1 MHYVKKYIEAI
12 DVAEITTQEK
22 YDLLKKDYFEYI
34 DYTVKA
40 MAQQERMLNMVQG
53 FLTSQDNILS
63 KLKEQEETDNGD
75 I

>member
-1 MHYVKKYIEAI
+1 MHYIKKYIEAI

-22 YDLLKKDYFEYI
+22 YDLLKKDYYEYI

-40 MAQQERMLNMVQG
+40 MAQQERMLNMVQS
-53 FLTSQDNILS
+53 FLTSQDTILP
-63 KLKEQEETDNGD
+63 KIKDEEGADNGD